1 MQEIWAAVRD
11 SGKKISNAFRK
22 NIYPGDVFL
31 YLETNV
37 SNVSCNPFCQISSAN
52 VQNYDQYRRC

>member
-1 MQEIWAAVRD
+1 MNGWMTNMQEVWAAVRD
-11 SGKKISNAFRK
+11 SGTKISNAFRK

-37 SNVSCNPFCQISSAN
+37 
-52 VQNYDQYRRC
+52 

>member
-37 SNVSCNPFCQISSAN
+37 
-52 VQNYDQYRRC
+52 